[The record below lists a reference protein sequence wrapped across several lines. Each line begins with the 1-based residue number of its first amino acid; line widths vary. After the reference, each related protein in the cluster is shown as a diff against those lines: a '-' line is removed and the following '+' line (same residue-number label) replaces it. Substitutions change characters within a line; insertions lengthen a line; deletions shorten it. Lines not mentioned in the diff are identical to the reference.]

1 MGRSFNDRPKPK
13 PSKKILNSI
22 YPTAAEV
29 LPRREGS
36 AYIEGGGRY
45 QQRTDT
51 YNDLIEELLWEEK
64 PV

>member
-1 MGRSFNDRPKPK
+1 M
-13 PSKKILNSI
+13 
-22 YPTAAEV
+22 AAEV

-36 AYIEGGGRY
+36 AYIEGGSRY

-64 PV
+64 PVQEDTKEDLVN